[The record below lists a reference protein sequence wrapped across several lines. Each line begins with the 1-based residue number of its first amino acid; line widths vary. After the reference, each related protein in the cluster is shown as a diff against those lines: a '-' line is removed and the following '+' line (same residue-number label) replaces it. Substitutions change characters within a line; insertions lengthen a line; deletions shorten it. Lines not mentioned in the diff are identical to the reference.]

1 MSGVAQPVE
10 RHGAIDASAGGL
22 MIVLTFSWGLNGVA
36 AKLAGVGYSPVMLT
50 VLRSAIAALCVYGW
64 CRWRGV
70 ALFERDGTMWPGILA
85 GLLFGGEFVL
95 LFWGLDY
102 TSVARSALMLN
113 TVPFWVL
120 VGAHFLLGE
129 RMSMLKLA
137 GTVLAFGGVVLVF
150 SDKLSAPGPT
160 AVRGDIMCLIAG
172 ALWGATVLVVRK
184 SSLAAASPEKVLLY
198 QLVVSALMAVP
209 LLAVSGPALRE
220 VTALAS
226 GAMLFQAIYVVAL
239 TYLVWFWLV
248 RRYPAGALA
257 SFAFLTPAFGVI
269 LGGLLLAEP
278 VSVRIVAALGMIAV
292 GIVLANRPSRRQ
304 PRG

>member
-10 RHGAIDASAGGL
+10 RHGAIDASAAGL

-113 TVPFWVL
+113 TMPFWVL

-292 GIVLANRPSRRQ
+292 GIVLANRPSRRH

>member
-10 RHGAIDASAGGL
+10 RHGAIDASAAGL

-64 CRWRGV
+64 CRWRRV

-113 TVPFWVL
+113 TMPFWVL

-239 TYLVWFWLV
+239 TYLVWFWQV

>member
-1 MSGVAQPVE
+1 MSGTAQPVE
-10 RHGAIDASAGGL
+10 RYGAIDGFAAAL
-22 MIVLTFSWGLNGVA
+22 MVVLTFSWGLNGVA
-36 AKLAGVGYSPVMLT
+36 AKLAGVGYSPVLLT
-50 VLRSAIAALCVYGW
+50 ILRSAIGAACVYGW

-113 TVPFWVL
+113 TMPFWVL

-129 RMSMLKLA
+129 RMSIMKLV
-137 GTVLAFGGVVLVF
+137 GTVLAFGGVALVF
-150 SDKLSAPGPT
+150 SDKLSLPGPT
-160 AVRGDIMCLIAG
+160 AIRGDIMCLVAG
-172 ALWGATVLVVRK
+172 ALWGATVLVIRK
-184 SSLAAASPEKVLLY
+184 SRLATASPEKVLLY
-198 QLVVSALMAVP
+198 QLVVSAVLALP

-226 GAMLFQAIYVVAL
+226 AAMLFQAIYVVAF
-239 TYLVWFWLV
+239 TYLVFFWLV
-248 RRYPAGALA
+248 RRYPAGGLT
-257 SFAFLTPAFGVI
+257 SFAFLTPVFGVM
-269 LGGLLLAEP
+269 LGGLLLGEP
-278 VSVRIVAALGMIAV
+278 LSARIVAALALIAV
-292 GIVLANRPSRRQ
+292 GIVLANRPPRRR

>member
-1 MSGVAQPVE
+1 MTRTAQALQ
-10 RHGAIDASAGGL
+10 RHGAIDTFAAGL

-36 AKLAGVGYSPVMLT
+36 AKLAGVGYSPVLLT
-50 VLRSAIAALCVYGW
+50 IMRSAIAALCVYGW

-113 TVPFWVL
+113 TMPFWVL

-137 GTVLAFGGVVLVF
+137 GTVLAFGGVALVF
-150 SDKLSAPGPT
+150 SDKLSLPGP
-160 AVRGDIMCLIAG
+160 AAIRGDIMCLVAG
-172 ALWGATVLVVRK
+172 ALWGATVLVIRK
-184 SSLAAASPEKVLLY
+184 SSLATASPEKVLLY
-198 QLVVSALMAVP
+198 QLVVSAVLVLP

-226 GAMLFQAIYVVAL
+226 AAMLFQAIYVVAL
-239 TYLVWFWLV
+239 TYLVFFWLV
-248 RRYPAGALA
+248 RRYPAGGLA
-257 SFAFLTPAFGVI
+257 SFAFLTPAFGVM
-269 LGGLLLAEP
+269 LGGLLLDEP
-278 VSVRIVAALGMIAV
+278 VSVNIVAALGLIAV
-292 GIVLANRPSRRQ
+292 GIVLANWPSRRTA
-304 PRG
+304 RG